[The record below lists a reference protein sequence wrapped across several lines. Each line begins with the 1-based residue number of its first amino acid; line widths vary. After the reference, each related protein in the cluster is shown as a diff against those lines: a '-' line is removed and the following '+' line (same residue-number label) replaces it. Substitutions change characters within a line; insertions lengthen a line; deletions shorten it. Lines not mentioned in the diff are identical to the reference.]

1 MKKSE
6 IKKMTKDQLKKNL
19 NKFKKDIFNLRFQRI
34 NGQITNT
41 SKIGQIKKDIS
52 KIKTELNK

>member
-19 NKFKKDIFNLRFQRI
+19 NKFKKE
-34 NGQITNT
+34 
-41 SKIGQIKKDIS
+41 KK
-52 KIKTELNK
+52 EEVNKK